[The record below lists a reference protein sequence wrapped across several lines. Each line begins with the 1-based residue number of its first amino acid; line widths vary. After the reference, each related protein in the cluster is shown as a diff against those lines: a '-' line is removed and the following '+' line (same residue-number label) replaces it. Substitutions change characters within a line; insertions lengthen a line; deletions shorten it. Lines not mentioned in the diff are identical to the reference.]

1 MGQFHRIQ
9 WIHERLVKKEYPN
22 CKDISQAFEI
32 SRRQALRDMDYL
44 RYSLNAPVEY
54 NRGKSGYEYTEPFT
68 LPTFFLRD
76 QERERLE
83 YLAAQYAIMPGKNSR
98 ELSALFQKITGD
110 RAEKKKDFHF
120 NPTDFEDIIGKAIAY
135 NRKLNI
141 SYQKPNT
148 SPEQRLIDPYRLF
161 MRYKRAYLF
170 AFCQKRLD
178 FRIFLLERIK
188 KLEISE
194 ETYSFHEDFYE
205 NYQLTALSF
214 TRQRK
219 YKADI
224 YFSLKPD
231 LTRFTEPEW
240 DEHKHILTFSFVK
253 SANLFQKLVNLDL
266 DYPDF
271 TFSILYPNWLR
282 EKFKTALKNILNH
295 F

>member
-1 MGQFHRIQ
+1 
-9 WIHERLVKKEYPN
+9 
-22 CKDISQAFEI
+22 
-32 SRRQALRDMDYL
+32 MDYL

-54 NRGKSGYEYTEPFT
+54 NRSKSGYEYTESFS

-83 YLAAQYAIMPGKNSR
+83 YLAAQYAIMPGKNSM
-98 ELSALFQKITGD
+98 ELSALFQKIAGE
-110 RAEKKKDFHF
+110 RVEKKSDFHV
-120 NPTDFEDIIGKAIAY
+120 NPTDFEEIIGKAIAY

-141 SYQKPNT
+141 FYQKHNA

-161 MRYKRAYLF
+161 IRHKKAYLF
-170 AFCQKRLD
+170 ALCQKRLD

-194 ETYSFHEDFYE
+194 LTYSFHEDFYE

-214 TRQRK
+214 THQRK
-219 YKADI
+219 YQAEI

-231 LTRFTEPEW
+231 LNRFTEPEW
-240 DEHKHILTFSFVK
+240 DEHKHILTFTFVK

-266 DYPDF
+266 DYPNF
-271 TFSILYPNWLR
+271 TFSIISPNWLK
-282 EKFKTALKNILNH
+282 EKFKTALKNISHH